1 MYQFVDKHQAC
12 ECLSCCDATLRRYRA
27 GQEWIEGI
35 HWIRINSRVVRYN
48 LELLRDWQAN
58 RHDQMAH
65 QKAILLRRRCANARY
80 QSLLEANQKKY
91 KC

>member
-1 MYQFVDKHQAC
+1 
-12 ECLSCCDATLRRYRA
+12 
-27 GQEWIEGI
+27 
-35 HWIRINSRVVRYN
+35 